1 MSIYIVWILT
11 SDKGI
16 AACFF
21 SLLTCNTF
29 S

>member
-21 SLLTCNTF
+21 SL
-29 S
+29 